1 MSTESFKRILLF
13 FDYEYTEF
21 NSLDELKKYLF
32 HNELRN
38 EDEALKCMRK
48 VLNYRISKI
57 LDDYYI
63 NIKEENEPID
73 EAFPRRKRIRVLK
86 ELKEDLGLKV
96 PELFVSSIALKFGS
110 VCFLIFIAYWIL
122 MIRYTALLVI
132 IPLMINFTISL
143 ALTGLPILVME
154 FYQPG
159 FMAENTFQKIKNYRM
174 FLDQIILLNK
184 DNYMEEN
191 NKRLKLEMEAVIDE
205 LFKSDNN

>member
-1 MSTESFKRILLF
+1 MSTESFKRILSF
-13 FDYEYTEF
+13 FNYEYSEF
-21 NSLDELKKYLF
+21 NSLEELKKYLL

-48 VLNYRISKI
+48 VLNYRISNI
-57 LDDYYI
+57 LEDYDI
-63 NIKEENEPID
+63 NVKGENEPID

-86 ELKEDLGLKV
+86 DLKVDLGLKV
-96 PELFVSSIALKFGS
+96 PELFVSSIALKFGC

-132 IPLMINFTISL
+132 IPFMINISISL

-154 FYQPG
+154 LYQPG
-159 FMAENTFQKIKNYRM
+159 FMDENTFQEIKNYRM

-205 LFKSDNN
+205 LYMSS